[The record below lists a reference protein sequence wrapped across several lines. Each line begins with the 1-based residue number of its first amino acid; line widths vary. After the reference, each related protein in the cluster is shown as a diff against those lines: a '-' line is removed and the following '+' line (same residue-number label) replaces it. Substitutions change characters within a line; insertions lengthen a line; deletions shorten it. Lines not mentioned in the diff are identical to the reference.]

1 MNSETRSGQRSGDT
15 LRIDGDALD
24 FLVER
29 VVAEVRKRL
38 SFEVETSG
46 RHVHLSREHVDALF
60 GKGHSLTDSR
70 RLSQPGEFLCSE
82 RVTLVGPKGAIEN
95 VAILGPER
103 KRSQV
108 ELSITDAALLGV
120 NAPVRDSGDLEG
132 SATLRLRT
140 PKGEI
145 ALEKGVIVARRHIH
159 MTPRDAELFGVA
171 DGDRVSVR
179 VAGSRS
185 AILEGVLVRV
195 SPKYCLA
202 MHIDYDEANACGY
215 SKGVRGTIVS
225 HAGGESDGCL
235 KIVGESMDQEQLIEM
250 VTKELIRRLG
260 PTTDAP
266 QEKPLLVAGEPGCCD
281 ALEDVC
287 VEYRSSGAEA
297 PDWSRY
303 SGAAIPSLSEN
314 QLVLASFGLKY
325 VCPEAERTGCDAES
339 SMMVDALLAGVPVYV
354 IEEGVAW
361 RRTACPDSPLGK
373 HYAACEAK
381 LRSFG
386 VRFVPA
392 AKLAGCAAED
402 VKQLSPAA
410 RAEVPAEMPCADLRS
425 KKVLSERDLQ
435 ELCANGCS
443 EILVAARAII
453 TPLGL
458 DWLRLKGISV
468 RREGTE

>member
-1 MNSETRSGQRSGDT
+1 MNSEIRSGQRSGDT

-38 SFEVETSG
+38 SFQVEASG

-70 RLSQPGEFLCSE
+70 GLSQPGEFLCAE

-95 VAILGPER
+95 AAILGPER
-103 KRSQV
+103 KQSQV

-145 ALEKGVIVARRHIH
+145 SLEKGVIVARRHIH
-159 MTPRDAELFGVA
+159 MTPQDAELFGVA

-179 VAGSRS
+179 VAGSRP

-195 SPKYCLA
+195 SPKYSLA

-215 SKGVRGTIVS
+215 SKGVCGTIVS
-225 HAGGESDGCL
+225 HARGQEGICG
-235 KIVGESMDQEQLIEM
+235 KIVGESMDQEQLIEI

-260 PTTDAP
+260 PATDAP
-266 QEKPLLVAGEPGCCD
+266 QEKPLLVAGEPGCCG
-281 ALEDVC
+281 ALEGAC
-287 VEYRSSGAEA
+287 VEYCSSGAEV

-314 QLVLASFGLKY
+314 QLVLASFGLK
-325 VCPEAERTGCDAES
+325 CGAES

-354 IEEGVAW
+354 IEEGAAW
-361 RRTACPDSPLGK
+361 RRAACPDSPLGK
-373 HYAACEAK
+373 HYEACEAK

-392 AKLAGCAAED
+392 AKLAECAAED
-402 VKQLSPAA
+402 VKQPDPAA
-410 RAEVPAEMPCADLRS
+410 RSEVPAEMPCADLRS

-435 ELCANGCS
+435 ELCANGCG
-443 EILVAARAII
+443 EVLVAAKAII

-468 RREGTE
+468 RRERAK